1 MTLSLLRE
9 ASPTGSSLAAAGSF
23 PMRGVAV
30 VLIGQG
36 GAKRRDLER
45 GTLSSELELPEA
57 AILAATV
64 EAMVSF
70 PGGASVPKRSPTDW
84 LSGIGTALREK
95 K

>member
-9 ASPTGSSLAAAGSF
+9 ASPAVSSLVAAGSF
-23 PMRGVAV
+23 PIRGVAGA
-30 VLIGQG
+30 LIRRG

-45 GTLSSELELPEA
+45 GTLSSELELPEV

-64 EAMVSF
+64 EAMGSF
-70 PGGASVPKRSPTDW
+70 LGGASVPKRSPTDW